1 MPDIIAADTL
11 RQRYYIIDID
21 IIIDSIIDI
30 IDIDIAITPLPL
42 LITPLLLTLM
52 RHY

>member
-1 MPDIIAADTL
+1 MPDIIAMIRYASDITL
-11 RQRYYIIDID
+11 LILTF
-21 IIIDSIIDI
+21 IIDSIIDI